1 MVIYPNEIE
10 NLIEK
15 FNKLPGIGRKTSEK
29 FVFYLLKQKPE
40 FLNEFANSI
49 LNLQKNL
56 NFCQICNNFSGIQ
69 NLCEICQD
77 TSRNKSQLCIVE
89 DIQDLAVIESTKEYQ
104 GLYHVLGGQINPL
117 EGITPEK
124 LNIQKLIDRV
134 KKEKFSEIILALNP
148 DIQGEA
154 TSFYLIKLFKPLKI
168 KFTRLARGLP
178 MGSDLE
184 YTDETTLTNALKGR
198 QEII

>member
-1 MVIYPNEIE
+1 MVIYPTEIE
-10 NLIEK
+10 NLIDK
-15 FNKLPGIGRKTSEK
+15 FNQLPGIGRKTSEK
-29 FVFYLLKQKPE
+29 FVFYLLRQNPQ
-40 FLNEFANSI
+40 FLNQFADSI

-56 NFCQICNNFSGIQ
+56 NFCQTCGNFSGTKT
-69 NLCEICQD
+69 LCDICSD
-77 TSRNKSQLCIVE
+77 ERRDKSMICIVE
-89 DIQDLAVIESTKEYQ
+89 DVQDLAVIESTKEYR
-104 GLYHVLGGQINPL
+104 GVYHVLGGQINPL

-154 TSFYLIKLFKPLKI
+154 TSLYLLKLFKPLDI
-168 KFTRLARGLP
+168 KFTKLARGLP

-198 QEII
+198 QEVK

>member
-1 MVIYPNEIE
+1 MVIYPSEIE
-10 NLIEK
+10 NLIDK

-29 FVFYLLKQKPE
+29 FVFYLLRENPL
-40 FLNEFANSI
+40 FLNEFSASI
-49 LNLQKNL
+49 LNLKKNL
-56 NFCQICNNFSGIQ
+56 NFCQKCGNFSGTKTI
-69 NLCEICQD
+69 CEICAD
-77 TSRNKSQLCIVE
+77 ERRDKSLLCIIE
-89 DIQDLAVIESTKEYQ
+89 DIQDLAVIESTGEYHGQ
-104 GLYHVLGGQINPL
+104 YHVLGGQINPL

-134 KKEKFSEIILALNP
+134 KAEKFSEIILALNP

-154 TSFYLIKLFKPLKI
+154 TSLYLVKLFKPLNV
-168 KFTRLARGLP
+168 KFTKLARGLA

-198 QEII
+198 QEVK

>member
-1 MVIYPNEIE
+1 MVIYPSEIE
-10 NLIEK
+10 NLIDK
-15 FNKLPGIGRKTSEK
+15 FNQLPGIGRKTSEK
-29 FVFYLLKQKPE
+29 FVFYLLRQSPE
-40 FLNEFANSI
+40 FLNQFASSV

-56 NFCQICNNFSGIQ
+56 SFCQTCGNFSG
-69 NLCEICQD
+69 LKKECDICAD
-77 TSRNKSQLCIVE
+77 SRRDRSLLCIVE
-89 DIQDLAVIESTKEYQ
+89 DVQDLGVIESTKEYR

-154 TSFYLIKLFKPLKI
+154 TSLYLVKLFKPLNL
-168 KFTRLARGLP
+168 KFTKLARGLA

-198 QEII
+198 QEVK